1 MSWRALALSLLL
13 ALVAC
18 GGRRTHST
26 RATAAAARVPT
37 PQDRLLALLPQGAQV
52 VIEIDLARLRANPV
66 VGALVTRVLGA
77 GTLPDIAGVPAAP
90 LGSAERIVLAS
101 YGVGTAQAA
110 TVTLIEAKAEVAGA
124 RPITEGVWGLGPPEW
139 IEPIENRA
147 ALAAA
152 GVGKQLAPPEDILAL
167 RDVAIPKGAPGSSV
181 RVTARLG
188 FDARISLA
196 RQTGLD
202 SAPAQLSL
210 WGDVVDDAGIVLE
223 ADATDPGDKATKQAV
238 ARLEAAVRGALRA
251 LAAEPLAKA
260 LGLTSTISA
269 ARITVHGR
277 WVRCV
282 IAIGPEHLKR
292 VVERA
297 NALLR

>member
-1 MSWRALALSLLL
+1 MTSRALALCLLL

-18 GGRRTHST
+18 GGRRTHAT
-26 RATAAAARVPT
+26 RATAAAHVAT

-52 VIEIDLARLRANPV
+52 VIEVDLARLRANPV
-66 VGALVTRVLGA
+66 VGALVARVLGA
-77 GTLPDIAGVPAAP
+77 GTLPDIAGVPTAP
-90 LGSAERIVLAS
+90 LGTADRVVLAS

-110 TVTLIEAKAEVAGA
+110 TVTLIEAKAEIPGA
-124 RPITEGVWGLGPPEW
+124 RPITDGVWGLGPPEW

-152 GVGKQLAPPEDILAL
+152 GVGKQLAPPEDLLAL
-167 RDVAIPKGAPGSSV
+167 RDLAIPKGAPGSSL

-188 FDARISLA
+188 FDARVSLA

-210 WGDVVDDAGIVLE
+210 WGDVIDDAGIVLE

-238 ARLEAAVRGALRA
+238 ARLEAAMQAALRA
-251 LAAEPLAKA
+251 LAAEPLARA
-260 LGLTSTISA
+260 LGLTSTIAS

-282 IAIGPEHLKR
+282 IAIGPDHLKR

-297 NALLR
+297 NTLLR